1 MRIQKVMEAFDKKR
15 KDILCKNMRRW
26 RKNQYQMNIGKK
38 LFKRLTRKAIYN
50 RYEGM
55 FYAWKLES
63 QAKKVLKYHNEEG

>member
-1 MRIQKVMEAFDKKR
+1 
-15 KDILCKNMRRW
+15 
-26 RKNQYQMNIGKK
+26 MNIGKK